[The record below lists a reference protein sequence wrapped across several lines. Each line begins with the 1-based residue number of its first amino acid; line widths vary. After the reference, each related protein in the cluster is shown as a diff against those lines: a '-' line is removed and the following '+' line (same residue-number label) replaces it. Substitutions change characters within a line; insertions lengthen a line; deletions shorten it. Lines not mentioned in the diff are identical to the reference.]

1 MKGSEFINL
10 MRKVIREEVRTVV
23 KEELKALKPLLMEK
37 QQPTVTKKPTTPAAR
52 PQRTQPLVQFDG
64 PLKSILEETAR
75 SMQQAPQEE
84 EWPEMNMGMMTSEDA
99 PSFAGNSN
107 MRAAMSN
114 DPTAVFI
121 KDYSQVLKTA
131 EQIASN
137 NYRS

>member
-37 QQPTVTKKPTTPAAR
+37 QQPTVTKKPTTPTAR

-84 EWPEMNMGMMTSEDA
+84 EWPEMNMGMMTSEDV
-99 PSFAGNSN
+99 PSFAGKSN

>member
-1 MKGSEFINL
+1 
-10 MRKVIREEVRTVV
+10 
-23 KEELKALKPLLMEK
+23 
-37 QQPTVTKKPTTPAAR
+37 
-52 PQRTQPLVQFDG
+52 
-64 PLKSILEETAR
+64 
-75 SMQQAPQEE
+75 MQQAPQEE
-84 EWPEMNMGMMTSEDA
+84 EWPEMNMGMMTSEDV